1 MNRSNYSRIIREIKD
16 ALNDYNLSCDVD
28 YQAPQSDGTLGL
40 FMIWIHEDEWDWDD
54 VNEAL
59 GNVMNEESLDW
70 GDQEDDED
78 VTLLAR
84 SLLSTKNFDLAKCR
98 LIDFIKG
105 SKSMVFFAK
114 YLIISSIVISNPL
127 TSKIHIID

>member
-1 MNRSNYSRIIREIKD
+1 MNRSNYCRIIREIKD

-40 FMIWIHEDEWDWDD
+40 FMIWIHEGEWDWDD

-59 GNVMNEESLDW
+59 GDVMNEESLDW

-84 SLLSTKNFDLAKCR
+84 WD
-98 LIDFIKG
+98 D
-105 SKSMVFFAK
+105 
-114 YLIISSIVISNPL
+114 
-127 TSKIHIID
+127 

>member
-1 MNRSNYSRIIREIKD
+1 MLSNSLTYKGFSGVCWRWELWRFNVEKRTEKTNITFFEIQF
-16 ALNDYNLSCDVD
+16 NFSVFTNTFS
-28 YQAPQSDGTLGL
+28 
-40 FMIWIHEDEWDWDD
+40 
-54 VNEAL
+54 
-59 GNVMNEESLDW
+59 
-70 GDQEDDED
+70 
-78 VTLLAR
+78 